1 MAVILQ
7 VNEVNVPDRS
17 GGGNDGIS
25 CLRSHAQAWFES
37 QNRSRGIEAD
47 ASETIPIIDNQAVR
61 PDDQIAVKRLTPY
74 AVVIHV
80 IGVGCGISDRLKEM
94 GSGVQG
100 LSVGERPQDE
110 TKFTNLKAETYWNAR
125 SWVLA
130 GGKLKRDDRFL
141 QLAWIKD
148 KVTTDKVIQIEP
160 KVSLQ

>member
-1 MAVILQ
+1 LIH
-7 VNEVNVPDRS
+7 
-17 GGGNDGIS
+17 GIS
-25 CLRSHAQAWFES
+25 
-37 QNRSRGIEAD
+37 
-47 ASETIPIIDNQAVR
+47 
-61 PDDQIAVKRLTPY
+61 
-74 AVVIHV
+74 
-80 IGVGCGISDRLKEM
+80 VGCGISDRLKEI

>member
-1 MAVILQ
+1 
-7 VNEVNVPDRS
+7 
-17 GGGNDGIS
+17 
-25 CLRSHAQAWFES
+25 
-37 QNRSRGIEAD
+37 
-47 ASETIPIIDNQAVR
+47 
-61 PDDQIAVKRLTPY
+61 
-74 AVVIHV
+74 VIHV
-80 IGVGCGISDRLKEM
+80 IGVGCGISDRLKEI

>member
-1 MAVILQ
+1 MQRCSVRTIRAKDAVRL
-7 VNEVNVPDRS
+7 S
-17 GGGNDGIS
+17 S
-25 CLRSHAQAWFES
+25 CPRFHAHAWFES
-37 QNRSRGIEAD
+37 QNRSPAIRVD
-47 ASETIPIIDNQAVR
+47 ASETIPNIDNQAVR
-61 PDDQIAVKRLTPY
+61 PDDQIAVKRLRPC
-74 AVVIHV
+74 AVLIHG

-94 GSGVQG
+94 GSGVHG

-160 KVSLQ
+160 KVELN